1 MHLSGYY
8 KKIILLKQR
17 NARLKLINSRVSLY
31 KYFQGMHRPHNTYIA
46 TLWFLA
52 KDKEIL
58 RNMHEDMNRSKGGA
72 R

>member
-31 KYFQGMHRPHNTYIA
+31 KYYQGMHRPHNTYIA
-46 TLWFLA
+46 MLWFLA

-58 RNMHEDMNRSKGGA
+58 RHMHDGMNK
-72 R
+72 